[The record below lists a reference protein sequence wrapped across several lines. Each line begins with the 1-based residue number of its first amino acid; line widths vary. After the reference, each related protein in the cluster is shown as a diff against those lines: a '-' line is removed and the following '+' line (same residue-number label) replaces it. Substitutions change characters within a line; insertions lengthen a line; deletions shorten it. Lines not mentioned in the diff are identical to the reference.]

1 MIPNNRMK
9 DQKYNH
15 SSPWNFGI
23 KSTIKVYINEDG
35 FVRSVYFKDC
45 TIEVEVDDETYE
57 KLSHYSFYTNWKY
70 VDNEFI
76 IVKLE
81 DDSILRERRQR
92 ECFDIIDNRS
102 ALWYK
107 HLTDDQMNE
116 LNAWYEAWLKVT
128 DTHII
133 PTKPSWL

>member
-1 MIPNNRMK
+1 MK
-9 DQKYNH
+9 
-15 SSPWNFGI
+15 
-23 KSTIKVYINEDG
+23 KVYINEDG
-35 FVRSVYFKDC
+35 FVRSVYFRDC

-57 KLSHYSFYTNWKY
+57 KLSQYSFYTNWKY
-70 VDNEFI
+70 VDNEFV